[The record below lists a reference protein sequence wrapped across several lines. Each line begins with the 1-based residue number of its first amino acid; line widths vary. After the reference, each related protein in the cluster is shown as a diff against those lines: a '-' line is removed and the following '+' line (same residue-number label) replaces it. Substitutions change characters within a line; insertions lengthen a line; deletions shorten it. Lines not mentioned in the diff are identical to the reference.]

1 MTLRPEDRFSV
12 TVDDYAARRPSYPLP
27 FVDALVGALA
37 VPPGARAVD
46 LGAGTGISTRLFA
59 ARGLTGLVGVEPN
72 AAMRAAAEPGTPLVD
87 GTAEALPFE
96 PRSVHAA
103 LAAQSFHWFRHD
115 EALDALA
122 AALVPGGRL
131 AIVWNLRDASPLMD
145 AYEAWLERLESYRV
159 VPRFPE
165 VRARVEQD
173 PRVRLELRLEAPH
186 TQRFDRAGFIGRA
199 RSSSYVAHAER
210 PWSALEPEL
219 HALFDAHVRAGEVTF
234 AYRAVASVV
243 RFA

>member
-1 MTLRPEDRFSV
+1 MALRPEDRFSA
-12 TVDDYAARRPSYPLP
+12 TVDDYAARRPSYPLAL
-27 FVDALVGALA
+27 VDALVGALS

-72 AAMRAAAEPGTPLVD
+72 AAMRAGAGPGTPLVD

-96 PRSVHAA
+96 RGTVYAA

-115 EALDALA
+115 EALAALA
-122 AALVPGGRL
+122 ATLVPGGRL
-131 AIVWNLRDASPLMD
+131 AIVWNLRDASPFLD
-145 AYEAWLERLESYRV
+145 AYQAWLERLESYRA
-159 VPRFPE
+159 VPRVPE
-165 VRARVEQD
+165 VRARVERD

-186 TQRFDRAGFIGRA
+186 AQRLDRAGFIGRA

-219 HALFDAHVRAGEVTF
+219 HALFDAHAVEGEVTF